1 MLLAMTAAVK
11 YLRISEDRDDDERGI
26 TRQRKDTGTLAAA
39 RDLTVVE
46 EYADNDL
53 SATFGATRPRY
64 TDMMAAAARGEFSV
78 IIVFQLSRLWRN
90 RRERAEGIEVLRR
103 AGVSV
108 VCVKGPDLDMST
120 AYGRGMTGLLGEFDT
135 MEAEVKGERTVAAQR
150 QAAEAGLHLGGARPF
165 GWDLVPD
172 PARAGRSN
180 AHRPVL
186 PVINET
192 EAAEVRRLT
201 ASLLAGDSLNSLARD
216 LNDRGIL
223 TTRGKPWTATSLRVT
238 LTRPRN
244 YGAVDFQGEII
255 PGAAWPAIVA
265 ETDVRRVRRLL
276 ENPGRRTSTGNRV
289 THLMSG
295 LALCGVEG
303 CTLRVKT
310 GSVKSRNGNRR
321 RLYKCPA
328 EHLYRA
334 VDPVDVVVEGAL
346 IAKITL
352 ARLSTADAA
361 RLLGDDHEPDLAAE
375 AATLRE
381 KIAELL
387 DMWESDELTRGEHKA
402 RRARLTKRLDAVT
415 RRMER
420 AGRAPVLRELLN
432 AEDVAAAY
440 DALSLDRKRAAI
452 AEVMEVTILPGV
464 SGRTYR
470 PGDVLDEE
478 RVGIRIDWVTP

>member
-1 MLLAMTAAVK
+1 MLSVVTAAAK

-26 TRQRKDTGTLAAA
+26 TRQRKDTGTLAAS
-39 RDLTVVE
+39 RNLTVVE

-53 SATFGATRPRY
+53 SATSGAPRPRY
-64 TDMMAAAARGEFSV
+64 SDMMAAARRGEFSV

-90 RRERAEGIEVLRR
+90 RIERAEGIETLRR

-108 VCVKGPDLDMST
+108 ICVKGPDMDLST
-120 AYGRGMTGLLGEFDT
+120 AYGRAFAGLVGEFDT
-135 MEAEVKGERTVAAQR
+135 MEAEVKGERTVPAQR

-165 GWDLVPD
+165 GWDLIPD
-172 PARAGRSN
+172 PARKGKPSE
-180 AHRPVL
+180 HRPVL
-186 PVINET
+186 PVVNES
-192 EAAEVRRLT
+192 EAEELRRLT
-201 ASLLAGDSLNSLARD
+201 AAVLAGDSLNSLARD
-216 LNDRGIL
+216 LNDRGIP

-244 YGAVDFQGEII
+244 YGAVEYQGEII
-255 PGAAWPAIVA
+255 PGASWPPLVA
-265 ETDVRRVRRLL
+265 ETDVRKVRRLL
-276 ENPGRRTSTGNRV
+276 DNPDRRTSTGNRV

-295 LALCGVEG
+295 LALCGVAG
-303 CTLRVKT
+303 CTLRVKS

-334 VDPVDVVVEGAL
+334 IDPVDIVVEGAL

-352 ARLSTADAA
+352 AKLSTADAA
-361 RLLGDDHEPDLAAE
+361 RLLGDDRDPDLAAE
-375 AATLRE
+375 AGHLRE

-387 DMWESDELTRGEHKA
+387 DMWESDELTRAEYKT
-402 RRARLTKRLDAVT
+402 RRARLGKRLDAVT

-420 AGRAPVLRELLN
+420 SRRAPVLSELVN

-440 DALSLDRKRAAI
+440 DDLSLDRKRAAI
-452 AEVMEVTILPGV
+452 AEVMEVTILPAA

-470 PGDVLDEE
+470 PGEVLDEE
-478 RVGIRIDWVTP
+478 RVGIRIDWLTP